1 MNPSICIPKIDS
13 TVTKGFILSVFNR
26 YNFGEIKR
34 IDVINR
40 NNDKR
45 AFIHFK
51 NWNKDDRSVRVRK
64 FLELGDD
71 FKIMYMEPWFWKCTV
86 LHKKTRN

>member
-1 MNPSICIPKIDS
+1 MNPSICIPKIDR
-13 TVTKGFILSVFNR
+13 TVTREFILSVFNR
-26 YNFGEIKR
+26 FSFGEIKR
-34 IDVINR
+34 IDVINK

-51 NWNKDDRSVRVRK
+51 KWNTDDRSVRVRK
-64 FLELGDD
+64 ILEAGDD

-86 LHKKTRN
+86 LHTKRR